1 MDSRILDK
9 VEKIENNLQY
19 LIKEIKRIKF
29 DLNSLKDSSKDIKNI
44 QTKVDEIEKRIP
56 KNNEKLLKTIRN
68 KIDEIDELYN

>member
-68 KIDEIDELYN
+68 KIDEIE